1 MPEYRR
7 LYSDGGT
14 YFFTVNLEDRKSD
27 LLVSEISK
35 LRAAYSY
42 VQSRHP
48 FRTDAICILP
58 DHIHCVW
65 TLPEGDSDFS
75 KRWMLLKSFFSR
87 AITGRVATSGS
98 RARRGEKTI
107 WQRRFWEH
115 LIRNNEDFEAHI
127 GYTYENPVKHG
138 YTSRAEDWPHSSLHR
153 DLVHFAS
160 LTAPYKDMFTPPG
173 ERL

>member
-7 LYSDGGT
+7 IYSDSGT
-14 YFFTVNLEDRKSD
+14 YFFTVNLEDRKSV
-27 LLVSEISK
+27 LLAREIGK
-35 LRAAYSY
+35 LREAYAY
-42 VQSRHP
+42 VQNRHP

-65 TLPEGDSDFS
+65 TLPENDCGFS

-87 AITGRVATSGS
+87 AIAGNHAASGS
-98 RARRGEKTI
+98 RRQRGEKTI

-115 LIRNNEDFEAHI
+115 LIRNDADFEAHV

-138 YTSRAEDWPHSSLHR
+138 YVQNAEDWPHSSLHR
-153 DLVHFAS
+153 DLAHLAS
-160 LTAPYKDMFTPPG
+160 RAAPYKALFTPPG
-173 ERL
+173 ERP